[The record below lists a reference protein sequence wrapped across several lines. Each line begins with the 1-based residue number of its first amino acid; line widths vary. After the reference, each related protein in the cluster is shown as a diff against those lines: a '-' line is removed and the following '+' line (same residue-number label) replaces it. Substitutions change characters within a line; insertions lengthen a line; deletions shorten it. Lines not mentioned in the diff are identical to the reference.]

1 MPDVTKTDVKTGAV
15 DPVGGAPAV
24 PPVESKSEKTRSL
37 WGDAWADLRRSWIFI
52 ISSVLIF
59 FLLLITFFPGWFTSA
74 EPILGDLS
82 KHYLQKPK
90 LGDVGSA
97 DWLGYDQQGRSVYA
111 RVIYGTRAS
120 IAVGFG
126 TTILVTLV
134 GSLMGMIAGYFGG
147 IVDSILSRLTDVFFG
162 IPFLLGTMVVLNS
175 FPDRTAWVVI
185 GALGFFGWTQIS
197 RVMRGA
203 VITTKQADYVQ
214 AAKALGASTPRIM
227 FRHILPNTLAPVSS
241 TWPAHRAAGPRTAAE
256 EGEEEGPHAAQQG
269 VPRMPLDRVGR
280 VPPRCLPCPDPVRP
294 GPGAAP
300 WPWPPPPGR
309 SPKPPGARP
318 GCRSLHWLP
327 QGEPSPDSGPCRPE
341 PPAHCRIPRR
351 PPGDAAARGGP
362 ACPPAGQR
370 RGCPPGCP
378 GHPRSSPPPWDNH
391 PPWDDPP
398 LCPPL
403 AS

>member
-1 MPDVTKTDVKTGAV
+1 MPDVTKTDVKTGRV
-15 DPVGGAPAV
+15 DPVGGAPTEPSAA
-24 PPVESKSEKTRSL
+24 PKAEKTRSL

-74 EPILGDLS
+74 EPVLGDLS

-126 TTILVTLV
+126 TTILVTVV
-134 GSLMGMIAGYFGG
+134 GSLVGMIAGYFGG
-147 IVDSILSRLTDVFFG
+147 IVDAILSRLTDVFFG

-175 FPDRTAWVVI
+175 FPDRTTWVVI

-203 VITTKQADYVQ
+203 VITTKQSDYVQ

-227 FRHILPNTLAPVSS
+227 FRHVLPNTLAPVIVVATISL
-241 TWPAHRAAGPRTAAE
+241 GVYIAAE
-256 EGEEEGPHAAQQG
+256 ATLSFLGLGLSGVSWGNDISGGGNSIRVAQWIMLYPSIMLSITVLAFIMLGEAVRNA
-269 VPRMPLDRVGR
+269 LD
-280 VPPRCLPCPDPVRP
+280 
-294 GPGAAP
+294 
-300 WPWPPPPGR
+300 
-309 SPKPPGARP
+309 PKMR
-318 GCRSLHWLP
+318 
-327 QGEPSPDSGPCRPE
+327 
-341 PPAHCRIPRR
+341 
-351 PPGDAAARGGP
+351 
-362 ACPPAGQR
+362 
-370 RGCPPGCP
+370 
-378 GHPRSSPPPWDNH
+378 
-391 PPWDDPP
+391 
-398 LCPPL
+398 
-403 AS
+403 